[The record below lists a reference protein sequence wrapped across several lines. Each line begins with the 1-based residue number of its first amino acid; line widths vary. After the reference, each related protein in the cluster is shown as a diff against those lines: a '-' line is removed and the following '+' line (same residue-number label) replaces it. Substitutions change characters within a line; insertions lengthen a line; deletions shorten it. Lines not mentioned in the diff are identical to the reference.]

1 MNVAAL
7 AKSWLHPALLLEQA
21 YRGSRKRT
29 AAVLST
35 WSQGCI
41 QAELDQTEL

>member
-35 WSQGCI
+35 WSQGCT
-41 QAELDQTEL
+41 QTELDQTEL